1 MNYNYTALGEHKLQ
15 IGDGA
20 LILYKGFTCGTFDLL
35 HAGHILLLK
44 HAKSKCTRLIVGL
57 QVDPTIDRP
66 EKNKPI
72 QSLYER
78 HIQLEACK
86 YVDEIIV
93 YETEKDLEL
102 ICKTVDFNV
111 RFLGMEYKGKNFTG
125 YDILL
130 KRNPNFKF
138 EYVDRSHGFSS
149 SELRSRIFNNHQIGS
164 IEQIKH
170 FDYQPLSS
178 FHNDNMNSQFKNLT
192 SLTTTPLSTDHYQ
205 LNPLSQEQINKLL
218 DPLGVTRTSI

>member
-1 MNYNYTALGEHKLQ
+1 MNSIDQLPIQLPTYPYCPT
-15 IGDGA
+15 
-20 LILYKGFTCGTFDLL
+20 GFTCGSFDLL

-44 HAKSKCTRLIVGL
+44 YAKSKCNRLIVGL
-57 QVDPTIDRP
+57 QVDPSIDRP
-66 EKNKPI
+66 QKNKPV

-78 HIQLEACK
+78 QIQLEACK

-102 ICKTVDFNV
+102 ICKTLDFQI
-111 RFLGMEYKGKNFTG
+111 RFLGNEYKGKNFTG

-149 SELRSRIFNNHQIGS
+149 SELRNRVKASNINYEATFDTGTISLNGYQAQQTLNIFNL
-164 IEQIKH
+164 EPLTTT
-170 FDYQPLSS
+170 DY
-178 FHNDNMNSQFKNLT
+178 KNLT
-192 SLTTTPLSTDHYQ
+192 ILT
-205 LNPLSQEQINKLL
+205 QEDINKIINKTTL
-218 DPLGVTRTSI
+218 